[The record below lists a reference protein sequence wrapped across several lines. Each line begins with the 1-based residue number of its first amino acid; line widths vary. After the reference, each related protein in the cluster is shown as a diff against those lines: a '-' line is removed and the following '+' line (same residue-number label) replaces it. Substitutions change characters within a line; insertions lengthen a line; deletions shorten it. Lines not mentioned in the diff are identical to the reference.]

1 MNPSLWRVKSIAL
14 LIVVVVVSISG
25 CAQIRELT
33 YPEDFTYLEKKEV
46 EALMQ
51 RMGQSI
57 GKLDQLVAKAS
68 PSDASQQQKIIAE
81 LNKVEGFA
89 TRLSGGHTQTNQFVI
104 SDHIEGFISDIGTA
118 KMFANLNPPRY
129 DKIAYVT
136 SGCEGCHQ
144 FQ

>member
-1 MNPSLWRVKSIAL
+1 MKASLRRVMSIAL
-14 LIVVVVVSISG
+14 PVVLVVVSIIG

-33 YPEDFTYLEKKEV
+33 YPEGFTYLEKKEV

-51 RMGQSI
+51 RMGESI
-57 GKLDQLVAKAS
+57 GRLDQLVAKAS

-81 LNKVEGFA
+81 LNKIEGIA
-89 TRLSGGHTQTNQFVI
+89 TRLSGDHTQTNQFVI

-118 KMFANLNPPRY
+118 KRFANLNPPKY

-136 SGCEGCHQ
+136 DACADCHQ
-144 FQ
+144 FR

>member
-1 MNPSLWRVKSIAL
+1 MNASLWREKSIAL
-14 LIVVVVVSISG
+14 LIVVVVVSIIG
-25 CAQIRELT
+25 CAQIRKLT

-46 EALMQ
+46 EALMR

-57 GKLDQLVAKAS
+57 GKLDQLVAEAS

-118 KMFANLNPPRY
+118 KMFARLNPPRY

-136 SGCEGCHQ
+136 SGCESCHQ